1 MKYRQFKLL
10 MSVLFLVIF
19 ISVISVN
26 LYFTLLDN
34 GITGMVVYDNNPNVE
49 MIIPDLDLYD
59 QYGYST
65 GHQEL
70 TEREDNK
77 FDITL
82 SSSPGIPNLVHVG
95 ELPEATIDIYGYDS
109 ENASVEVESRID
121 VLAED
126 DPRFGDIK
134 TAVFGVDSIEIDNAT
149 ITLPKTHHVDYV
161 LECNDFD
168 KENFECNDAN
178 GWDETSIN
186 FIDNGDTIT
195 FTVTHFSGYAG
206 GGNNESDSANLTIW
220 DNMDI
225 GMFRGDDEKY
235 QLETIEFFTNYSM
248 LNGSTIGGD
257 VDGSGVTCIINF
269 SNGDSGT
276 MDYIGAYDLYEYDNV
291 FNDAGDYDYNISCD
305 NLLGYVSLNTTDNV
319 TILPLGSP
327 AESAVAPS
335 IDTLV
340 LNSSS
345 LGNSTNENLTVY
357 VTTSDGDNDTIKNI
371 TDWRRKGESIAVL
384 NLPIE
389 TNGNL
394 NGTDYSTYENNVTNV
409 QAGVTWEP
417 TGGIDGFGTYNFPG
431 NSSTMYVPD
440 NADGSLDPSVNITIT
455 TWIRLNQAIADQPTF
470 ADIAHKENFGS
481 DGWLL
486 AFRTD
491 LAANPLAFRFDGSA
505 GCVAQW
511 SQGTYFDD
519 FAWHFISATYNGTRL
534 DLYVDGVSRGSDTSC
549 TTTNAGNANSIN
561 FGNNFNGSIDEFKL
575 FDEVLGTEQMSAHFN
590 NRTDLIVSQETSVGD
605 NWSVSVTPNDGTQ
618 DGAAVY
624 SSGLTILSNAVPIVQ
639 VDLNAS
645 LIYSNNNINGSAL
658 YSDADAEVG
667 TLYFD
672 WWVND
677 SIAYAQAVGSV
688 ANNANVSQMFDTGN
702 FSRGANITLQVTPN
716 DGIVNGTSIN
726 STTITVQSCFV
737 PKDYLNIST
746 DETICPGRYFVNDT
760 SPNGAID
767 ILANNINITC
777 NGTEIYGDGT
787 DYLFWN
793 DGYDN
798 VVIKGCNMTLYD
810 TAITL
815 RGGATSNI
823 IEDNYFG
830 TNDNEAIELGTT
842 TFNIIRNNTIEKKSI
857 GIDGATGGNNN
868 TIVNNTFISQLTRG
882 IDLSGDHNNITNNT
896 FINQT
901 NNALTLDSSTSNSLV
916 WGNRFLDTRGVSDS
930 GTNSNFCVNDEYG
943 NYYDLTVS
951 YTNVEAKD
959 CGPSPNATIVLHS
972 SSSKYNWTWGSTGTT
987 TFNDLREAVYNTES
1001 TDTIVG
1007 AIDSGTFFKNETDT
1021 VRDNV
1026 TLDCRGIIFDDNYNG
1041 DQAIT
1046 IQGENGWTVQN
1057 CTFISYTGA
1066 IEIQSNGDNTTFINN
1081 TFLHDKDRG
1090 IDIDSDHNN
1099 ITNNTFYNS
1108 SSEGLVFT
1116 GTANN
1121 NNAWGNRFLGE
1132 NNDGLNDGGVETNLC
1147 FDNLYGNYY
1156 DNNVNYA
1163 DVADVDCGPSPNAS
1177 MTLHSSSSQYN
1188 WTWGSTGTSTFNSLR
1203 ESVYNTESTD
1213 IINGALDSGTFFVN
1227 DTDTVRSNITLD
1239 CNGIKF
1245 DNRYSGEIAIRF
1257 RAETWWTVQN
1267 CTFIG
1272 YTSALDLDTASHNN
1286 TFINNTFLND
1296 KAEPLD
1302 IDGEH
1307 NNITN
1312 NTFFNST
1319 NEGLKI
1325 TSSGENNKVWG
1336 NIFLG
1341 VNNNDGLSNA
1351 DTTTDLCVNG
1361 QYGNYYNGSVG
1372 ATTVPLNDCGP
1383 SPNATIFVDLNGTLN
1398 ITWKGNV
1405 TVPSIQEGIYN
1416 TYNDS
1421 SGALLLMQA
1430 GSGPYEETVISLR
1443 NGITLDCNDTT
1454 LLGSGSGNGFQING
1468 ERDITIRNC
1477 TFDNFD
1483 DGVEL
1488 DNADYNKIYNSTFLN
1503 NDVNGVNIDT
1513 TSHYNEIKHC
1523 NISNND
1529 NRGLFGA
1536 SSVSTFNNITEN
1548 TFENNS
1554 GFGLSIDTE
1563 MDNTSV
1569 WRNNFISNNGGDTQ
1583 ADNDD
1588 ATNVFNVSD
1597 TGNYWDD
1604 YDEAGEGCTDGN
1616 SDGFCD
1622 LAQDNISGSGNVNDS
1637 WPYVTLINYRA
1648 EAAAAATTIS
1658 ACGNISNKG
1667 SYQLDQSV
1675 NSTTTCINIMASNI
1689 SFDCQGFTINYSR
1702 GGILGYGVN
1711 VSSYNNITIQNC
1723 KIVEGNI
1730 TTSSKHGM
1738 DFAGIAG
1745 NHTIIN
1751 NNITTIGSNSM
1762 GIDLSNVIDSNFSNN
1777 IINTNYSSIYAISLG
1792 IGSNRNNIQGNTIT
1806 GDDVG
1811 LILSSADNNN
1821 ITSNTFTMLGTSS
1834 NGAIYITSSTGTN
1847 LTSNSFN
1854 TTFGYPF
1861 YIAGNNVAHY
1871 DHSIDTTNTERGS
1884 PIYYHYGN
1892 NSGIINGLTD
1902 VGSLIVANATNM
1914 TISSNILDKDGI
1926 LLLNTTTSLIY
1937 NNTITTNYS
1946 GIILE
1951 HSTSNQNNVT
1961 WNTVTIGGASA
1972 YGVGLGDGADHNT
1985 IENNIIT
1992 TTGTGTEGIYIGVS
2006 NSGSDD
2012 NNITNNTIVTYG
2024 ASYATGIHIVDD
2036 SNRIM
2041 NNTVKANVSPAIY
2054 ISTGLSNYVSNN
2066 SFESNDTN
2074 VGVVYLDLNANLN
2087 TITQNNISG
2096 SSRGLGISRSTDNLI
2111 SLNSINWST
2120 GIEINTNSENNTI
2133 INNRIDGSSN
2143 QMWGSGAKNNS
2154 LVYNNT
2160 FGKINWTDSDIDTGM
2175 DLILGE
2181 TIFLL
2186 NNTVGI
2192 ADDSGVQ
2199 ELNGSAQIEMKNLG
2213 HAYTPWLMKNG
2224 IRCDNETTC
2233 NTSYDSTSKILYANI
2248 SSFSNYTTRDDPS
2261 KSCGFVDS
2269 DLNLTENLTSI
2280 ATCLQI
2286 NGSNVVIDCQ
2296 GYFITGNSSDDG
2308 IVSAMDNNN
2317 IIIKNCNIR
2326 KFRVGITIQD
2336 GDNYTIYN
2344 NTIADTVITY
2354 DKADGIAIIN
2364 TTSFNI
2370 SSNTIF
2376 NLSSTAEGGA
2386 QGIYIVEK
2394 TDGTCANSIIANN
2407 FIYNMSGDANNIPK
2421 AIEFGDSSINSLR
2434 DIVIENN
2441 LIENISCTDTTPPS
2455 LCEQHVGGIGIQLI
2469 TGKNITVNNNSIQ
2482 TSGSGF
2488 YISGSAPF
2496 AVNNNTLT
2504 SNFHGISYGE
2514 ATGPGVGIGI
2524 NHTILINNTFNS
2536 NTFGISLRYDSY
2548 NNTFQNNIFTSNT
2561 ITIND
2566 TSNMS
2571 NELSYENSFGIIN
2584 WTKTNISTDTDINIG
2599 EVIFLENNIV
2609 GLNESNGL
2617 LELNTSSKIEI
2628 KGLGYGSTP
2637 FLNKSGIR
2645 CDNETICNV
2654 SYNAGTGVLSA
2665 NVSSFSNYTTT
2676 GSNTAPT
2683 VTLSLTPAIAYT
2695 NNPLTVNVS
2704 YADVDND
2711 VGTIYFDWWVNGTP
2725 TARGSPGSLQSGIPA
2740 GTNASHVLTSDY
2752 YNRWANVTI
2761 QATAFDGTVNGTSV
2775 NTSINISNSVPDIA
2789 ESTLIPVT
2797 AYTNNTLNITIMY
2810 SDIDFDV
2817 GIIYFD
2823 WFVNNT
2829 WQYAEAVNSVEGD
2842 TNASVVLN
2850 PDNFTRWSNVTIQI
2864 TPYDGT
2870 VNGTAIN
2877 KSINITNLQAFV
2889 NSTTIY
2895 SPDNCPTTPINGT
2908 SMYNDEDI
2916 DSGTIYF
2923 EWFVDNTINFNEI
2936 ITSQTPG
2943 INASRN
2949 LSADNFTIGNVVKL
2963 QTTVFDGIENGSAT
2977 NSSSITIVSCAGD
2990 GSPQAGGGPEE
3001 DEEVVEEVVEER
3013 DETIDET
3020 IEEIIDIIPPY
3031 CESTS
3036 SCTSWSRCV
3045 DGEKS
3050 KTCRGISSDCSSNS
3064 YTETERCCNSDRE
3077 CGEGYLCESEVCVL
3091 TDQCTDSDGR
3101 NIYSKGEVILLLDSK
3116 SETNEDS
3123 CIDESNVLEYMCQ
3136 DSSSVTRESFS
3147 CENGCED
3154 GKCIECV
3161 PEIECGEWGN
3171 CEEVDSINIDPRDTA
3186 PSPTQTRTCYD
3197 LNRCTEE
3204 YTETQSCCPD
3214 GIIGKAFGSCEFSC
3228 EPSRNCERSE
3238 CERGMIYETCI
3249 YTDEKCVRT
3258 TELVN
3263 REECA
3268 IDEDIE
3274 KDIEETIK
3282 VIEDVENERDY
3293 KISDEHK
3300 TDIVDEALEY
3310 LGIQED
3316 WISEGREIDVTLEEE
3331 DSSINEHTTTTIRKL
3346 ELDHTSEESREYM
3359 GNLEEDTSTGQ
3370 LTSLPYGHIVNTIT
3384 VEDRETN
3391 EEKTVS
3397 SITVV
3402 LNGEDEERKA
3412 INNLRVIEYIPR
3424 EIAKTREDIAYVG
3437 LAGRVIESGPNLII
3451 EWDVGTIDPSEKKEF
3466 TYLVRKKVKSV
3477 ETVAI
3482 VTGEYKNK
3490 IARNSLPCT
3499 RTTYSETK
3507 KPVTTIKSDNLESM
3521 PIVID
3526 EKDEI
3531 IVPAFNV
3538 KCDGDN
3544 IDFTLNVPENY
3555 GDIKILKCSEEEC
3568 ITITQETVSELECG
3582 KEIIREKVIEEQ
3594 YVNFIPIEAEQVE
3607 INIEEFKNAISNIEN
3622 NINYYDDKEVTITS
3636 INEEASQPSNPN
3648 LKIVGASVKLR
3659 PKKNKIKVTLPFI
3672 ENSGFNEGSYG
3683 IYIKIVNEEYDLNK
3697 EKEVIEIIGKA
3708 FSAIELQEKINE
3720 DKFTWKYIG
3729 GEINNQN
3736 KVITVEIEDVNEYL
3750 DENKEIEVAVMGLLC
3765 LNCNDAELK
3774 KVYDPKYK
3782 VKNAV
3787 ILIHGLASSPATYE
3801 HIIKDIK
3808 MTDQPFQA
3816 WIFGYPTTREIIDNA
3831 KDLANQLEKNQEEFE
3846 NVYIAAHSLGGIISQ
3861 QALYYAEQENLKTP
3875 GKFKFINKVR
3885 SVVAIGTPNEGIPI
3899 GPYKKLFQHII
3910 DLKTKDN
3917 LFDMDNELVQKL
3929 SKGLIT
3935 PQVEGI
3941 EYYVIAG
3948 DKPYPFS
3955 SIFFEKELGREK
3967 VIEAN
3972 DGIVGVK
3979 SAQNIGGE
3987 YKNNECVDFWQLS
4000 LTHTELL
4007 DNPIGRKQIEKIV
4020 SQEVLEETDLKVIMG
4035 KNQFYQFH
4043 ISECNEDDMYIAIGK
4058 KLEDR
4063 EVIDYAGCKC
4073 GDDYCAWY
4081 EDNNNCPSD
4090 CPELRDARV
4099 LGKGTVFGIIALLII
4114 SILVLVGS
4122 AGYAPYRVYIHILE
4136 KKMRTLHFKNAKK
4149 ENLGMHIEKLSEKM
4163 HIDKIKEKLIKKG
4176 WNKHVVEHHIKQHNI
4191 NILGQMRDYAT
4202 KMINKG
4208 VEPIKLREHLIS
4220 KGWHHSHVDKILG
4233 ITPVYMLSQMRDYSK
4248 QRLEKGH
4255 DKITIRKDLIKKGWS
4270 PQIIDRSLGID
4281 KEDGVTI
4288 LKQHIDREV
4297 KNKRDIDD
4305 IEKSLIKKGWNKG
4318 LVKELTKRKKIL
4330 SLNRLREYV
4339 KKELIRGESPL
4350 KIKHMLVEKHWD
4362 KKTIDNLLSM
4372 THKVGLSV
4380 IIHYV
4385 RQQKGKGKSV
4395 HEIRENLIN
4404 KGWNHKSV
4412 DNLLNI
4418 SGKEG
4423 IDKGLNYIKKQLDKG
4438 ADPQQIRSALIKKGW
4453 SVELVNKLLKTSN
4466 MAGVVVFKDYLHH
4479 AHEHDHDIQKV
4490 KKELVISGW
4499 DNKIIEQVTK
4509 HIKNNK
4515 YKTKIKT
4522 LIEYVIIHLKTKE
4535 DPKIIRK
4542 ILIKKGWN
4550 KEIVDKVVK
4559 IGLYDIKK
4567 KKLNDLSKYIY
4578 KMIKEGHRKKQVV
4591 ELLISKGWSMEAIKK
4606 AMKKN

>member
-1 MKYRQFKLL
+1 
-10 MSVLFLVIF
+10 
-19 ISVISVN
+19 
-26 LYFTLLDN
+26 
-34 GITGMVVYDNNPNVE
+34 
-49 MIIPDLDLYD
+49 
-59 QYGYST
+59 
-65 GHQEL
+65 
-70 TEREDNK
+70 
-77 FDITL
+77 
-82 SSSPGIPNLVHVG
+82 
-95 ELPEATIDIYGYDS
+95 
-109 ENASVEVESRID
+109 
-121 VLAED
+121 
-126 DPRFGDIK
+126 
-134 TAVFGVDSIEIDNAT
+134 
-149 ITLPKTHHVDYV
+149 
-161 LECNDFD
+161 
-168 KENFECNDAN
+168 
-178 GWDETSIN
+178 
-186 FIDNGDTIT
+186 
-195 FTVTHFSGYAG
+195 
-206 GGNNESDSANLTIW
+206 
-220 DNMDI
+220 
-225 GMFRGDDEKY
+225 
-235 QLETIEFFTNYSM
+235 
-248 LNGSTIGGD
+248 
-257 VDGSGVTCIINF
+257 
-269 SNGDSGT
+269 
-276 MDYIGAYDLYEYDNV
+276 
-291 FNDAGDYDYNISCD
+291 
-305 NLLGYVSLNTTDNV
+305 
-319 TILPLGSP
+319 
-327 AESAVAPS
+327 
-335 IDTLV
+335 
-340 LNSSS
+340 
-345 LGNSTNENLTVY
+345 
-357 VTTSDGDNDTIKNI
+357 
-371 TDWRRKGESIAVL
+371 
-384 NLPIE
+384 
-389 TNGNL
+389 
-394 NGTDYSTYENNVTNV
+394 
-409 QAGVTWEP
+409 
-417 TGGIDGFGTYNFPG
+417 
-431 NSSTMYVPD
+431 
-440 NADGSLDPSVNITIT
+440 
-455 TWIRLNQAIADQPTF
+455 
-470 ADIAHKENFGS
+470 
-481 DGWLL
+481 
-486 AFRTD
+486 
-491 LAANPLAFRFDGSA
+491 
-505 GCVAQW
+505 
-511 SQGTYFDD
+511 
-519 FAWHFISATYNGTRL
+519 
-534 DLYVDGVSRGSDTSC
+534 
-549 TTTNAGNANSIN
+549 
-561 FGNNFNGSIDEFKL
+561 
-575 FDEVLGTEQMSAHFN
+575 
-590 NRTDLIVSQETSVGD
+590 
-605 NWSVSVTPNDGTQ
+605 
-618 DGAAVY
+618 
-624 SSGLTILSNAVPIVQ
+624 
-639 VDLNAS
+639 
-645 LIYSNNNINGSAL
+645 
-658 YSDADAEVG
+658 
-667 TLYFD
+667 
-672 WWVND
+672 
-677 SIAYAQAVGSV
+677 
-688 ANNANVSQMFDTGN
+688 
-702 FSRGANITLQVTPN
+702 
-716 DGIVNGTSIN
+716 
-726 STTITVQSCFV
+726 
-737 PKDYLNIST
+737 
-746 DETICPGRYFVNDT
+746 
-760 SPNGAID
+760 
-767 ILANNINITC
+767 
-777 NGTEIYGDGT
+777 
-787 DYLFWN
+787 
-793 DGYDN
+793 
-798 VVIKGCNMTLYD
+798 
-810 TAITL
+810 
-815 RGGATSNI
+815 
-823 IEDNYFG
+823 
-830 TNDNEAIELGTT
+830 
-842 TFNIIRNNTIEKKSI
+842 
-857 GIDGATGGNNN
+857 
-868 TIVNNTFISQLTRG
+868 
-882 IDLSGDHNNITNNT
+882 
-896 FINQT
+896 
-901 NNALTLDSSTSNSLV
+901 
-916 WGNRFLDTRGVSDS
+916 
-930 GTNSNFCVNDEYG
+930 
-943 NYYDLTVS
+943 
-951 YTNVEAKD
+951 
-959 CGPSPNATIVLHS
+959 
-972 SSSKYNWTWGSTGTT
+972 
-987 TFNDLREAVYNTES
+987 
-1001 TDTIVG
+1001 
-1007 AIDSGTFFKNETDT
+1007 
-1021 VRDNV
+1021 
-1026 TLDCRGIIFDDNYNG
+1026 
-1041 DQAIT
+1041 
-1046 IQGENGWTVQN
+1046 
-1057 CTFISYTGA
+1057 
-1066 IEIQSNGDNTTFINN
+1066 
-1081 TFLHDKDRG
+1081 
-1090 IDIDSDHNN
+1090 
-1099 ITNNTFYNS
+1099 
-1108 SSEGLVFT
+1108 
-1116 GTANN
+1116 
-1121 NNAWGNRFLGE
+1121 
-1132 NNDGLNDGGVETNLC
+1132 
-1147 FDNLYGNYY
+1147 
-1156 DNNVNYA
+1156 
-1163 DVADVDCGPSPNAS
+1163 
-1177 MTLHSSSSQYN
+1177 
-1188 WTWGSTGTSTFNSLR
+1188 
-1203 ESVYNTESTD
+1203 
-1213 IINGALDSGTFFVN
+1213 
-1227 DTDTVRSNITLD
+1227 
-1239 CNGIKF
+1239 
-1245 DNRYSGEIAIRF
+1245 
-1257 RAETWWTVQN
+1257 
-1267 CTFIG
+1267 
-1272 YTSALDLDTASHNN
+1272 
-1286 TFINNTFLND
+1286 
-1296 KAEPLD
+1296 
-1302 IDGEH
+1302 
-1307 NNITN
+1307 
-1312 NTFFNST
+1312 
-1319 NEGLKI
+1319 
-1325 TSSGENNKVWG
+1325 
-1336 NIFLG
+1336 
-1341 VNNNDGLSNA
+1341 
-1351 DTTTDLCVNG
+1351 
-1361 QYGNYYNGSVG
+1361 
-1372 ATTVPLNDCGP
+1372 
-1383 SPNATIFVDLNGTLN
+1383 
-1398 ITWKGNV
+1398 
-1405 TVPSIQEGIYN
+1405 
-1416 TYNDS
+1416 
-1421 SGALLLMQA
+1421 
-1430 GSGPYEETVISLR
+1430 
-1443 NGITLDCNDTT
+1443 
-1454 LLGSGSGNGFQING
+1454 
-1468 ERDITIRNC
+1468 
-1477 TFDNFD
+1477 
-1483 DGVEL
+1483 
-1488 DNADYNKIYNSTFLN
+1488 
-1503 NDVNGVNIDT
+1503 
-1513 TSHYNEIKHC
+1513 
-1523 NISNND
+1523 
-1529 NRGLFGA
+1529 
-1536 SSVSTFNNITEN
+1536 
-1548 TFENNS
+1548 
-1554 GFGLSIDTE
+1554 
-1563 MDNTSV
+1563 
-1569 WRNNFISNNGGDTQ
+1569 
-1583 ADNDD
+1583 
-1588 ATNVFNVSD
+1588 
-1597 TGNYWDD
+1597 
-1604 YDEAGEGCTDGN
+1604 
-1616 SDGFCD
+1616 
-1622 LAQDNISGSGNVNDS
+1622 
-1637 WPYVTLINYRA
+1637 
-1648 EAAAAATTIS
+1648 
-1658 ACGNISNKG
+1658 
-1667 SYQLDQSV
+1667 
-1675 NSTTTCINIMASNI
+1675 
-1689 SFDCQGFTINYSR
+1689 
-1702 GGILGYGVN
+1702 
-1711 VSSYNNITIQNC
+1711 
-1723 KIVEGNI
+1723 
-1730 TTSSKHGM
+1730 
-1738 DFAGIAG
+1738 
-1745 NHTIIN
+1745 
-1751 NNITTIGSNSM
+1751 
-1762 GIDLSNVIDSNFSNN
+1762 
-1777 IINTNYSSIYAISLG
+1777 
-1792 IGSNRNNIQGNTIT
+1792 
-1806 GDDVG
+1806 
-1811 LILSSADNNN
+1811 
-1821 ITSNTFTMLGTSS
+1821 
-1834 NGAIYITSSTGTN
+1834 
-1847 LTSNSFN
+1847 
-1854 TTFGYPF
+1854 
-1861 YIAGNNVAHY
+1861 
-1871 DHSIDTTNTERGS
+1871 
-1884 PIYYHYGN
+1884 
-1892 NSGIINGLTD
+1892 
-1902 VGSLIVANATNM
+1902 
-1914 TISSNILDKDGI
+1914 
-1926 LLLNTTTSLIY
+1926 
-1937 NNTITTNYS
+1937 
-1946 GIILE
+1946 
-1951 HSTSNQNNVT
+1951 
-1961 WNTVTIGGASA
+1961 
-1972 YGVGLGDGADHNT
+1972 
-1985 IENNIIT
+1985 
-1992 TTGTGTEGIYIGVS
+1992 
-2006 NSGSDD
+2006 
-2012 NNITNNTIVTYG
+2012 
-2024 ASYATGIHIVDD
+2024 
-2036 SNRIM
+2036 
-2041 NNTVKANVSPAIY
+2041 
-2054 ISTGLSNYVSNN
+2054 
-2066 SFESNDTN
+2066 
-2074 VGVVYLDLNANLN
+2074 
-2087 TITQNNISG
+2087 
-2096 SSRGLGISRSTDNLI
+2096 
-2111 SLNSINWST
+2111 
-2120 GIEINTNSENNTI
+2120 
-2133 INNRIDGSSN
+2133 
-2143 QMWGSGAKNNS
+2143 
-2154 LVYNNT
+2154 
-2160 FGKINWTDSDIDTGM
+2160 
-2175 DLILGE
+2175 
-2181 TIFLL
+2181 
-2186 NNTVGI
+2186 
-2192 ADDSGVQ
+2192 
-2199 ELNGSAQIEMKNLG
+2199 
-2213 HAYTPWLMKNG
+2213 
-2224 IRCDNETTC
+2224 
-2233 NTSYDSTSKILYANI
+2233 
-2248 SSFSNYTTRDDPS
+2248 
-2261 KSCGFVDS
+2261 
-2269 DLNLTENLTSI
+2269 
-2280 ATCLQI
+2280 
-2286 NGSNVVIDCQ
+2286 
-2296 GYFITGNSSDDG
+2296 
-2308 IVSAMDNNN
+2308 
-2317 IIIKNCNIR
+2317 
-2326 KFRVGITIQD
+2326 
-2336 GDNYTIYN
+2336 
-2344 NTIADTVITY
+2344 
-2354 DKADGIAIIN
+2354 
-2364 TTSFNI
+2364 
-2370 SSNTIF
+2370 
-2376 NLSSTAEGGA
+2376 
-2386 QGIYIVEK
+2386 
-2394 TDGTCANSIIANN
+2394 
-2407 FIYNMSGDANNIPK
+2407 
-2421 AIEFGDSSINSLR
+2421 
-2434 DIVIENN
+2434 
-2441 LIENISCTDTTPPS
+2441 
-2455 LCEQHVGGIGIQLI
+2455 
-2469 TGKNITVNNNSIQ
+2469 
-2482 TSGSGF
+2482 
-2488 YISGSAPF
+2488 
-2496 AVNNNTLT
+2496 
-2504 SNFHGISYGE
+2504 
-2514 ATGPGVGIGI
+2514 
-2524 NHTILINNTFNS
+2524 
-2536 NTFGISLRYDSY
+2536 
-2548 NNTFQNNIFTSNT
+2548 
-2561 ITIND
+2561 
-2566 TSNMS
+2566 
-2571 NELSYENSFGIIN
+2571 
-2584 WTKTNISTDTDINIG
+2584 
-2599 EVIFLENNIV
+2599 
-2609 GLNESNGL
+2609 
-2617 LELNTSSKIEI
+2617 
-2628 KGLGYGSTP
+2628 
-2637 FLNKSGIR
+2637 
-2645 CDNETICNV
+2645 
-2654 SYNAGTGVLSA
+2654 
-2665 NVSSFSNYTTT
+2665 
-2676 GSNTAPT
+2676 
-2683 VTLSLTPAIAYT
+2683 
-2695 NNPLTVNVS
+2695 
-2704 YADVDND
+2704 
-2711 VGTIYFDWWVNGTP
+2711 
-2725 TARGSPGSLQSGIPA
+2725 
-2740 GTNASHVLTSDY
+2740 
-2752 YNRWANVTI
+2752 
-2761 QATAFDGTVNGTSV
+2761 
-2775 NTSINISNSVPDIA
+2775 
-2789 ESTLIPVT
+2789 
-2797 AYTNNTLNITIMY
+2797 
-2810 SDIDFDV
+2810 
-2817 GIIYFD
+2817 
-2823 WFVNNT
+2823 T